1 MTAFTGGIMALTKS
15 GNHTI
20 KVDINTTAVQVEEFL
35 LKLNDED
42 HLRGTPLS
50 QEGRVL
56 LYTLGD
62 ELVDKPAS
70 TGEREEHLAAARVA
84 MSLVFDPL
92 GEYAEFPGVQK
103 ALHSIRTIM
112 HRSRNTAS
120 VHDLRSPVTMLAGV
134 QKVLY
139 QKYPTPGAT
148 VDTAHAGDVANIADA
163 ADVADTTGIPSPRV
177 LPVSTSLAPA
187 INALNARTD
196 RPTPQQKQVF
206 ENLLGIL
213 LSSSR
218 QSRG

>member
-62 ELVDKPAS
+62 ELVEKPAS

-92 GEYAEFPGVQK
+92 GQFAEFPGVQK

-112 HRSRNTAS
+112 YRSRNTAS
-120 VHDLRSPVTMLAGV
+120 VHDLRSPVTVLAGV

-139 QKYPTPGAT
+139 QKYPAPGN
-148 VDTAHAGDVANIADA
+148 DDQTADSDDVADIADA
-163 ADVADTTGIPSPRV
+163 PGTQSTRI
-177 LPVSTSLAPA
+177 LPASTSLAPA